1 MLTRHQRDLIAERK
15 DEKNKDGRTEWKAGD
30 YALRQYLKN
39 QLDSMA
45 DLLDVFDVLPDKQIK
60 KVITPKQLVDI
71 FKVLEKLLELHP
83 PLEVK
88 PDEKGNLRVVRYFHI
103 NMASRLKGLNKAMT
117 GSEVSYLATDD
128 EAEFWREF
136 RYVALYL
143 FKNIMED
150 LQQTP
155 KSYTRK
161 EFNNLIKPIIENRK
175 DVKIAPGGWTV
186 GNAKD
191 DYRDVDP
198 LIDAE
203 RKVLSM
209 KSKKLIKEAHA
220 SIEHNGEHPQAD
232 SPKTQRP
239 K

>member
-1 MLTRHQRDLIAERK
+1 MLTKHQRDLIAERK
-15 DEKNKDGRTEWKAGD
+15 GAKNKNGRAEWKTGD

-39 QLDSMA
+39 QLDSMG

-60 KVITPKQLVDI
+60 KVITPKQLADI
-71 FKVLEKLLELHP
+71 LKVLEKLLELHP
-83 PLEVK
+83 PIEVK
-88 PDEKGNLRVVRYFHI
+88 PDEEGNLRVVRYFHI
-103 NMASRLKGLNKAMT
+103 NMASRLRGLNNAVT
-117 GSEVSYLATDD
+117 GSEVSYLATED
-128 EAEFWREF
+128 EAEFWKEF
-136 RYVALYL
+136 RYIALYI
-143 FKNIMED
+143 FKNIMDD
-150 LQQTP
+150 LQHAP
-155 KSYTRK
+155 KNLTRK

-175 DVKIAPGGWTV
+175 EVRIAPGGWTV
-186 GNAKD
+186 GDAKD

-232 SPKTQRP
+232 SPKAERP